1 MLKSMHK
8 IMAMILLSSIV
19 MMLIPMTS
27 MAEVV
32 SEPVNIQQETGISP
46 RLAYIVEAMA
56 DLDIANNVATVDCW
70 VKGRYGD
77 ATKAKVIAELQVK
90 SGNNWV
96 PTAIW
101 TDTQD
106 YYKASVKE
114 TKSVTTGNTYRV
126 KATVT
131 VWEGSQSEELIFF
144 TDERTA

>member
-77 ATKAKVIAELQVK
+77 ATKAKVIADCK
-90 SGNNWV
+90 
-96 PTAIW
+96 
-101 TDTQD
+101 
-106 YYKASVKE
+106 
-114 TKSVTTGNTYRV
+114 
-126 KATVT
+126 
-131 VWEGSQSEELIFF
+131 
-144 TDERTA
+144 